1 MKVIATAPGFYGSYR
16 EVGDKFEVPD
26 GAVASWFEPVEAPKA
41 ARNKKTEQPNV
52 ADDLT

>member
-1 MKVIATAPGFYGSYR
+1 MQVIATAQGFYGSYR

-26 GAVASWFEPVEAPKA
+26 GAKASWFEPVEAPKSA
-41 ARNKKTEQPNV
+41 SGKKVEQPNA